1 MNDPTQADKW
11 TQFLAHAGYLLEHPS
26 FDAMERAPRLAGAGK
41 LRAVLEAARA
51 GEEWLPILSA
61 AISADGRDLPTTPQF
76 NQLAAWAS
84 DAGGSATGAVAAFLE
99 DRSATE
105 RFAGF
110 ASATETA
117 GADADP
123 SRPGAL
129 LAFGSAFNFAL
140 APQDLPI
147 VRPPQFSKLQE
158 ILGYGTCDA
167 GASLTEQYEHHL
179 SFTRELH
186 ERMLQ
191 EGLPVRDGLDVHAL
205 IVVSAQDSREWDVA
219 PGAGGP
225 RESRGPYLSV
235 CAVLGYEAP
244 YLLEW
249 IEFHRAIGAE
259 RFFLYNNRDREA
271 QRDVLR
277 RYVDDGIVVLH
288 DWPVFP
294 PQLRAYNDCI
304 ERHRDDS
311 RWIAFIDV
319 DEFLFSP
326 EQPLPDVLA
335 GYESWPGV
343 VVNRAAFG
351 PSGHELKPPE
361 LVIESYLMRKP
372 QGDRH
377 VKSIVDPREVVRC
390 TTPHHF
396 VYASRLPVNED
407 RYPVRGPLN
416 PPASLVRL
424 RINHYETKSLEE
436 WRAKIKRIQANIV
449 GSPDPRNPTSR
460 RKVGVNR
467 PFEFDLNAAEYSLRD
482 ETILKWAPAVREAL
496 DEAIERH

>member
-1 MNDPTQADKW
+1 MSDPTQADNW
-11 TQFLAHAGYLLEHPS
+11 RHFCAHARHLLQHPS

-61 AISADGRDLPTTPQF
+61 TISADGRDLPTTPQF

-84 DAGGSATGAVAAFLE
+84 EAGGSATGVVAAFLE
-99 DRSATE
+99 DRSAKE

-117 GADADP
+117 APDADP
-123 SRPGAL
+123 SRPAAL

-147 VRPPQFSKLQE
+147 VRPAQFSKLQE
-158 ILGYGTCDA
+158 ILGYGTCAA

-179 SFTRELH
+179 SFAREIH

-191 EGLPVRDGLDVHAL
+191 EGVLVRDALDVHAL
-205 IVVSAQDSREWDVA
+205 IVVSAQDSREWDA
-219 PGAGGP
+219 AATRPERDPG
-225 RESRGPYLSV
+225 GPYLSI
-235 CAVLGYEAP
+235 CACLGYESP

-277 RYVDDGIVVLH
+277 PYVDEGIVVLH

-319 DEFLFSP
+319 DEFLFAP

-351 PSGHELKPPE
+351 PSGHELKPPG

-372 QGDRH
+372 QGDRY

-396 VYASRLPVNED
+396 VYDSRLPVNED

-416 PPASLVRL
+416 PPASLARL
-424 RINHYETKSLEE
+424 RVNHYETKSLEE
-436 WRAKIKRIQANIV
+436 WRAKLGRARADIARL
-449 GSPDPRNPTSR
+449 R
-460 RKVGVNR
+460 RD
-467 PFEFDLNAAEYSLRD
+467 FDLQGQGGAEYSLRD
-482 ETILKWAPAVREAL
+482 EAILKWAPAVHEAL
-496 DEAIERH
+496 DGAVDRR